1 MIAPRQRGIEGPRHR
16 PPPERAAL
24 CLARRGGRTDLVMP
38 RIIFAILLMLMAL
51 IQTTI
56 LPMGHV
62 IGLTPDLVLVCL
74 LLWSATREPRE
85 GLVWAFASGL
95 FLDLLTLSPLGSTA
109 LALLPVAVIGWL
121 SRRRVFQG

>member
-1 MIAPRQRGIEGPRHR
+1 MAPGTYTIHCCPARGYGILLTWIGDEGGGGRSIVAPRQRGDEGPRHR

-24 CLARRGGRTDLVMP
+24 CLVRRGGRTDSVMP
-38 RIIFAILLMLMAL
+38 RIIFAILLLLMAL

-74 LLWSATREPRE
+74 LLWSATR
-85 GLVWAFASGL
+85 
-95 FLDLLTLSPLGSTA
+95 
-109 LALLPVAVIGWL
+109 
-121 SRRRVFQG
+121 